1 MLQLKSVMS
10 MPTARI
16 LLVLIFVRAKLDTV
30 EMEKHAKVDK
40 NTVYLSHEVCKNV
53 ISTSEL
59 TNRFLRSIMQSL
71 TTSKKLNFCDY
82 RILVN

>member
-16 LLVLIFVRAKLDTV
+16 LLVLIFVRAKLDIV

-40 NTVYLSHEVCKNV
+40 HTVQLNHKVRKNV
-53 ISTSEL
+53 ISTS
-59 TNRFLRSIMQSL
+59 
-71 TTSKKLNFCDY
+71 KLIGSY
-82 RILVN
+82 GR